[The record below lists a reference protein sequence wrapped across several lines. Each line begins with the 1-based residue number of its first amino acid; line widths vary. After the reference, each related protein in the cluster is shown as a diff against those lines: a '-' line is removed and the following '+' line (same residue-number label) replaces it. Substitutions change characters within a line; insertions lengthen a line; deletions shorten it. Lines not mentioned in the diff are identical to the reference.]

1 MVPPGASES
10 LGVAINQ
17 LLADPVAAS
26 RQAAA
31 VRDSLCVGFDWA
43 IVAGNYANALKAL
56 VAGVH
61 SR

>member
-1 MVPPGASES
+1 
-10 LGVAINQ
+10 VAISQ
-17 LLADPVAAS
+17 LLADPVKAS

-31 VRDSLCVGFDWA
+31 VRDSLCTGFDWA

-56 VAGVH
+56 VAGTH